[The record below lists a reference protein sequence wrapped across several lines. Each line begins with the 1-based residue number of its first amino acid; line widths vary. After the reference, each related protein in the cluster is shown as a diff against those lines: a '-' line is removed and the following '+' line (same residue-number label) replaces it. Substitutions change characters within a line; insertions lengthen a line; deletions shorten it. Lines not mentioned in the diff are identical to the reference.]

1 MGVRSGDALMH
12 KGCRCRFSVTCHDLI
27 LTPVIVLEKLQFDTV
42 ILSTSAV
49 VLLPPRLPTL
59 HNKIRKLLSSMSVT
73 AREEVHQYLFSTG
86 RMVV

>member
-27 LTPVIVLEKLQFDTV
+27 LTPVNVLEKLQLDTV
-42 ILSTSAV
+42 ILSTSDGIPS
-49 VLLPPRLPTL
+49 PPRLPTL